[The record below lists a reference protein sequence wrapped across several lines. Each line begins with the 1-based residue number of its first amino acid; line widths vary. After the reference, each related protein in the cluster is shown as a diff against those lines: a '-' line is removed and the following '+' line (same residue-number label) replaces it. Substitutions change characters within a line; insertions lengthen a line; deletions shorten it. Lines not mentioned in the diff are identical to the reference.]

1 MKFILTCRRPV
12 PGAEGRH
19 LQEPLSAWLANRTAN
34 RGLCARGSLQR
45 RETILGRQGD
55 FKLSCESLL
64 AQNCISEASLLQK
77 IFFSSVVD
85 LDHLRWH
92 QGPGRFA
99 ASPLCCT
106 KRKQAC
112 LQRHRNGT
120 HGCRRAFRTL
130 PKPPPAPELP
140 ARPLGVAAEV
150 FWRSFELMDTKYR
163 VPTGLQTLLLTKCNR
178 PGSNQIN
185 R

>member
-1 MKFILTCRRPV
+1 MACKQNSESWSL
-12 PGAEGRH
+12 
-19 LQEPLSAWLANRTAN
+19 RTWEFATSGN
-34 RGLCARGSLQR
+34 NSWK
-45 RETILGRQGD
+45 TT
-55 FKLSCESLL
+55 CESLG

-77 IFFSSVVD
+77 TFFSSVVD

-99 ASPLCCT
+99 ASPLCCA

-120 HGCRRAFRTL
+120 HGCRRAFPTL

-150 FWRSFELMDTKYR
+150 FWRSFELMDTKYN